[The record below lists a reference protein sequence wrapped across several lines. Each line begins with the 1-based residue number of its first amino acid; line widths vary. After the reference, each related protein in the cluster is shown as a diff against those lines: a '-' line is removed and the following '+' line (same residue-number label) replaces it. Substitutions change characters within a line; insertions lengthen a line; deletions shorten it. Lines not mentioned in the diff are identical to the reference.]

1 MYIYMYLISL
11 SPSLPLSPSLSPSLP
26 PSLSSSLPPSLSPSL
41 PLSLI
46 ADTIPIDK
54 LNVDLKL
61 GTVKLNRKSGHSSS
75 GCSC

>member
-1 MYIYMYLISL
+1 MDGSAKFDTRISFLFVVLVYYQLFLSLSLSL
-11 SPSLPLSPSLSPSLP
+11 SP
-26 PSLSSSLPPSLSPSL
+26 
-41 PLSLI
+41 
-46 ADTIPIDK
+46 ADTIPVDK